1 MRGSGDHE
9 LRSDWEIGTESAS
22 GEEPFGKLGC
32 DLGGCGQREDWR
44 LRFLYVHILKGK
56 SHHGWGECRIVK
68 NESE

>member
-22 GEEPFGKLGC
+22 GGKPFGKLGC
-32 DLGGCGQREDWR
+32 DLGWCGQREDWR
-44 LRFLYVHILKGK
+44 LRFLYVHILNGK
-56 SHHGWGECRIVK
+56 SHHGWGEYRIVK